1 MTTTPSDA
9 SKANE
14 NKGASAPDAVA
25 TPAGATEERIRDI
38 LRQVVDPEVGVNIV
52 DLGLVYRVETT
63 PEAVAIEMTMTSPA
77 CPMGEMILDDVHAAL
92 GAALPENCAI
102 DVNLVWE
109 PPWNPSMM
117 AERTRLHFGWEA
129 DADAN
134 NADAGDP
141 A

>member
-1 MTTTPSDA
+1 MNNP
-9 SKANE
+9 
-14 NKGASAPDAVA
+14 APDADAVRA
-25 TPAGATEERIRDI
+25 L
-38 LRQVVDPEVGVNIV
+38 LRQVIDPEVGANIV
-52 DLGLVYRVETT
+52 DMGLVYEVEVG
-63 PEAVAIEMTMTSPA
+63 ADNILIRMTMTSPA

-134 NADAGDP
+134 NAADAGDP
-141 A
+141 V